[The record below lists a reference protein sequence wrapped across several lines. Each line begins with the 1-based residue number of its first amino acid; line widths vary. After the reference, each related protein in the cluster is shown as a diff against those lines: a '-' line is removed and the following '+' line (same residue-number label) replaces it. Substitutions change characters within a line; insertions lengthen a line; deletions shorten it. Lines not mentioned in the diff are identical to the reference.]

1 MSTINGYK
9 SYQQYL
15 KEYSTWREDK
25 NLQNAKRQ
33 EYLRRNPDAIKDY
46 DLQRT
51 KILLSAVDFMDKS
64 IAKNSD
70 NFGTAF
76 ETAANLG
83 LGYVAIGGATL
94 GILVKKIGFVKNN
107 INKIIQKHP
116 KLFRTN

>member
-1 MSTINGYK
+1 MSTINSYK

-25 NLQNAKRQ
+25 NIQEKKRQ
-33 EYLRRNPDAIKDY
+33 EYLRRNPDFIKDY
-46 DLQRT
+46 DLQRA
-51 KILLSAVDFMDKS
+51 KILLNAVDFMDKS
-64 IAKNSD
+64 ICDNSD
-70 NFGTAF
+70 NIGTAF

-83 LGYVAIGGATL
+83 LGYAAIGGATL

-116 KLFRTN
+116 